1 MTRELSLIV
10 PCFDEATHLRRNME
24 RLLETLD
31 GSRLDY
37 EVVFVDDADGDGT
50 SRIIDEVV
58 AGSDR
63 CRRVSLELSRG
74 RGAAIKTGF
83 DATSGRVT
91 GVFGIGLEINP
102 LYIPR
107 LVSLIESEGYD
118 VATGRR
124 CYGGS
129 QIRTLFRNVVGQ
141 GHRWL
146 TRLAI
151 GLDAED
157 SETDC
162 KFFKR
167 ETTRDVVLGTKND
180 GWFWDTEVMVRASLA
195 NLEIIEFPVARSLKQ
210 PEIHSMLQ
218 ALRDSGRYVADL
230 LRFRTRAGFSLK
242 RLSPIYWT
250 GIGYDLAMR
259 LLYGRRWAVTYR
271 DIADRIPDGASVV
284 DVCAGTSRIYRDFLR
299 HRNIDYLALD
309 FNPRLVLA
317 ARQSGVK
324 AQRFDIRNDDVPTA
338 DYVVMCSS
346 LYHFRNTEDEVVS
359 KLLAAARKAVII
371 SETVDTLSNHGPSRF
386 RDVLRTL
393 TNPGYDADYRFRHDP
408 ESFNV
413 LAARYGAVAELEPDS
428 RNAIAE
434 LTPSDS

>member
-1 MTRELSLIV
+1 MTRELSLNV
-10 PCFDEATHLRRNME
+10 PCFNEATHLRRGVE

-31 GSRLDY
+31 VSRLDF
-37 EVVFVDDADGDGT
+37 EVVFVDDAHGDGT

-63 CRRVSLELSRG
+63 CRRVSHELSRG
-74 RGAAIKTGF
+74 RGAAIKIGF
-83 DATSGRVT
+83 EATSGRVT
-91 GVFGIGLEINP
+91 GVFGIGLEIDP
-102 LYIPR
+102 SSIPR

-124 CYGGS
+124 CYAGS
-129 QIRTLFRNVVGQ
+129 RIRMLISNVVGQ
-141 GHRWL
+141 SHRWL
-146 TRLAI
+146 MRLAI

-157 SETDC
+157 SKTDC
-162 KFFKR
+162 KFFKH
-167 ETTRDVVLGTKND
+167 ETTRDVVLGTNND

-195 NLEIIEFPVARSLKQ
+195 NLEIIEFPVTHSLKQ
-210 PEIHSMLQ
+210 PEIRSKLQ

-259 LLYGRRWAVTYR
+259 LLYGKRWAVTYR

-309 FNPRLVLA
+309 FNLRLVMST
-317 ARQSGVK
+317 RHSGVR
-324 AQRFDIRNDDVPTA
+324 AQRFDIRHDDVPAA

-346 LYHFRNTEDEVVS
+346 LYHFRNTENEVVS

-371 SETVDTLSNHGPSRF
+371 SDDGRHPIEPWSLEIPWRSP
-386 RDVLRTL
+386 
-393 TNPGYDADYRFRHDP
+393 NPHQPRIRRRLP
-408 ESFNV
+408 
-413 LAARYGAVAELEPDS
+413 LP
-428 RNAIAE
+428 
-434 LTPSDS
+434 P